1 MVFQEIAGLPTKKT
15 QRKEARYFCLF
26 ARSGE
31 ARCRTHSWKPSRTP
45 GLKKKH
51 LVPRPAAGYI
61 KYKPWVPYAGPAGF
75 TADAADGCSAGG
87 TGVVR
92 HDALQVNLSKA
103 LRRRW

>member
-1 MVFQEIAGLPTKKT
+1 MKRDAGLIHGNHRAL
-15 QRKEARYFCLF
+15 QDGR
-26 ARSGE
+26 
-31 ARCRTHSWKPSRTP
+31 
-45 GLKKKH
+45 KKH
-51 LVPRPAAGYI
+51 SVPRPAAGYI
-61 KYKPWVPYAGPAGF
+61 KYKPWVSYAGPAGF